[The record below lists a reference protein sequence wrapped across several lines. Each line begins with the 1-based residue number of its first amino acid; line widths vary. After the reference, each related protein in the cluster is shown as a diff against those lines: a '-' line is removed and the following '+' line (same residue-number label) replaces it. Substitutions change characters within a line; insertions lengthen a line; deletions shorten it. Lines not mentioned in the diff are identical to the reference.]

1 MNTTEHLE
9 KIKAKCQSLV
19 SIYDNA
25 EPHTPLP
32 AVAGWR
38 STIAA
43 IEWMHDPACCD
54 ADCRGGMPEIAN
66 ELTRDIIAAWP
77 EELL

>member
-1 MNTTEHLE
+1 MTTTEKLQRIRARCVE
-9 KIKAKCQSLV
+9 LT

-38 STIAA
+38 ATIAA
-43 IEWMHDPACCD
+43 IDMLSIQA
-54 ADCRGGMPEIAN
+54 EIGTGAGVRQHASN
-66 ELTRDIIAAWP
+66 ALGAIIAAWP

>member
-1 MNTTEHLE
+1 MTTQEHLQ
-9 KIKAKCQSLV
+9 KIQAKCKQLV

-43 IEWMHDPACCD
+43 IETLLACYPD
-54 ADCRGGMPEIAN
+54 GNIAARSFN
-66 ELTRDIIAAWP
+66 AQHMAQTIIAAWP